1 MSLPDLWAASS
12 FSFLFFLK
20 KEKSFAFPQMCPL
33 NSSGWVPYH
42 SQEAGLVHVWTQV
55 AARPAGKQAPS
66 DLGCAELMGEHPI
79 PLHLRADVFP
89 RPPPEAY
96 VLPSAREENTPN
108 YDSMTKLLPLLRDVG
123 AADAV
128 QVKSPQPH
136 GVCVRTR
143 AHPQLTGLCG
153 HVTPEPCAQGHTSS
167 RPNCIRGKI

>member
-66 DLGCAELMGEHPI
+66 DLGCAEQDEGRGLSPPWEQSTGERVCI
-79 PLHLRADVFP
+79 
-89 RPPPEAY
+89 
-96 VLPSAREENTPN
+96 
-108 YDSMTKLLPLLRDVG
+108 VG
-123 AADAV
+123 
-128 QVKSPQPH
+128 
-136 GVCVRTR
+136 
-143 AHPQLTGLCG
+143 
-153 HVTPEPCAQGHTSS
+153 
-167 RPNCIRGKI
+167 